1 VSPGP
6 DLPILDGRVCEAL
19 AAGRAFADERRG
31 TVRMGLDA
39 DLAVLDRDM
48 LAGGPSTI
56 IGTTV
61 ALTVVGGEVVH
72 QTEGLG

>member
-1 VSPGP
+1 VGP
-6 DLPILDGRVCEAL
+6 H
-19 AAGRAFADERRG
+19 
-31 TVRMGLDA
+31 A

-48 LAGGPSTI
+48 LAAGPSAI

-61 ALTVVGGEVVH
+61 GRTVVGGEVMH